1 MRQFTAWTEAHLNRM
16 ALCTTKRKSQ
26 EIALVVLIQWVLRLL
41 ASTVWLGAY
50 VKAQHWLCRFP
61 PLWPRRLPVAILIV
75 PRDGLA
81 PKLGILTRGLQSVAL
96 WQTIPFSS
104 LPPMPFWGIAA

>member
-41 ASTVWLGAY
+41 ASTVWLGGRMSRRRSGFA
-50 VKAQHWLCRFP
+50 ASRPFDRTASPWLF
-61 PLWPRRLPVAILIV
+61 
-75 PRDGLA
+75 
-81 PKLGILTRGLQSVAL
+81 
-96 WQTIPFSS
+96 
-104 LPPMPFWGIAA
+104 